1 VRGAA
6 RSPATASAASFANRS
21 LHQHEIPAVDLVVSV
36 RPVRVTPTG
45 QALRES
51 LAALWKKVG
60 EQCAT
65 SQPS

>member
-1 VRGAA
+1 
-6 RSPATASAASFANRS
+6 
-21 LHQHEIPAVDLVVSV
+21 VDLVVSM
-36 RPVRVTPTG
+36 RARARDATG
-45 QALRES
+45 EALRES